1 MILNGFLQSIAKLNQ
16 LPINKLP
23 ISDCS
28 LYETIKEREYF
39 SNGVVTKEQSCTEHQ
54 GEWLFYPGMLFGSCD
69 KWWADWGTRYTPHE
83 GLDITFYRKKIDDA
97 IRSDNSSCGCDILSF
112 DSSVVIPAMFDGTVL
127 NICKDF
133 LGQSVVIRHQAL
145 NQVLS
150 NNRNSCCNSY
160 SYCDSNIGSIGN
172 LTIKDDKDSE
182 IVFVYSHILAESGL
196 NVGQMVK
203 KGQIIGNVAD
213 TSMRKSGIPS
223 HLHIS
228 IAEVLTK
235 IAFADL
241 NWELFADPVCD
252 SVCFFDPMRI

>member
-241 NWELFADPVCD
+241 NWELFADPTCD